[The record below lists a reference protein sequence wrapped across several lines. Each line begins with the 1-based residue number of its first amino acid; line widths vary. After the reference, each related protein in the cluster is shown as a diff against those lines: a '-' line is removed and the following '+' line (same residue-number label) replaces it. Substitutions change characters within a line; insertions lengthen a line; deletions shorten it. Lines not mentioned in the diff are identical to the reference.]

1 MNHYVLHLLN
11 IEIIKPKI
19 KKKSTQKI
27 RIQAFLE

>member
-19 KKKSTQKI
+19 KKSTQKI